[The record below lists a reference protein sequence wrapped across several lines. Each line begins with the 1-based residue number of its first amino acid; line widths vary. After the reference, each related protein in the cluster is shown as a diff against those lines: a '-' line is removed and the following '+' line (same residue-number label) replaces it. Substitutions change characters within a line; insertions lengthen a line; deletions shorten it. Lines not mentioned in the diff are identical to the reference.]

1 MCIEWNDDWLIKDI
15 YEHQNS
21 NSMNEYNGFKVG
33 DKVEITS
40 FFNVRSEGV
49 ITSFGDR
56 KVGGFAEPDTLE
68 VWVNKICC
76 FDLLYL
82 IRHDKIKKLP
92 KYSVGDVVRR
102 NNKQLIKCEI
112 TSVDQL
118 CDNTYVYTLSD
129 CGSARFS
136 ESMLIPFDGFHVGD
150 TVWTVKR
157 GKGKVTG
164 NTMNKSDERQFM
176 VEFEN
181 GLRKKGFPK
190 TSNLIPTESL
200 YKEALNKTG
209 YAFKIDVAVVDEYD
223 PKDSVAKHFE
233 KIEKA
238 AQAMNLIHS
247 AAKIWANAFGR
258 TTDQI
263 KFPSGGVVHQCPP
276 RYGFYKDGLPID
288 PICVIKS
295 WQPPAPNPYFGQ
307 VQVAPSAKFKV
318 GDAVYFKNIG
328 HSLCATENPNKYI
341 VISPNAAGG
350 FVTLKRWDNEAA
362 ATCRESDLRLW
373 VETKFTHKLVGREI
387 KTLILNFTPNDFVS
401 IKCLPTE
408 YGDMAFYCTTKEGQ
422 SIILFGIKGDDWV

>member
-1 MCIEWNDDWLIKDI
+1 MKYQI
-15 YEHQNS
+15 
-21 NSMNEYNGFKVG
+21 G
-33 DKVEITS
+33 DKVKTANAGNGVVCHIS
-40 FFNVRSEGV
+40 GGIDYVHVRTEKHGV
-49 ITSFGDR
+49 VLASVT
-56 KVGGFAEPDTLE
+56 
-68 VWVNKICC
+68 
-76 FDLLYL
+76 DLT
-82 IRHDKIKKLP
+82 KLP
-92 KYSVGDVVRR
+92 KYAVGDVVRR

-118 CDNTYVYTLSD
+118 CDKTYIYTLSD

-136 ESMLIPFDGFHVGD
+136 ESMLITFDGFRVGD

-157 GKGKVTG
+157 GKGEIVTG
-164 NTMNKSDERQFM
+164 CTNDTKRPHCVNYDDGKY
-176 VEFEN
+176 
-181 GLRKKGFPK
+181 PK
-190 TSNLIPTESL
+190 CVYPKLTNLIPTESL

-209 YAFKIDVAVVDEYD
+209 YAFKIDVAVVEAYD
-223 PKDSVAKHFE
+223 PKDLVAKHFE
-233 KIEKA
+233 KAEKA

-263 KFPSGGVVHQCPP
+263 KFPSGGVFCPEP
-276 RYGFYKDGLPID
+276 LGEVLGHKFYPIT
-288 PICVIKS
+288 KS
-295 WQPPAPNPYFGQ
+295 WEDILKESVGSKI
-307 VQVAPSAKFKV
+307 QVAPSAKFKV